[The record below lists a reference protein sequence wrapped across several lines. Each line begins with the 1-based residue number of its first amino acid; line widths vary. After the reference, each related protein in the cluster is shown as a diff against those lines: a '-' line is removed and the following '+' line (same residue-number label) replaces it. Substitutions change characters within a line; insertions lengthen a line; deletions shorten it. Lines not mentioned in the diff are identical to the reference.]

1 MAFTHKEKHDT
12 DMTRGSIARL
22 LLAFAIP
29 LMLGNLFQQL
39 YNTVDSL
46 IVGNFVGKQALAA
59 VGCTGMSTGP
69 HLHFEVR
76 QDGEAQNPVAY
87 FDSAIRDS
95 LKAE

>member
-1 MAFTHKEKHDT
+1 MDVKEGDAVKAGE
-12 DMTRGSIARL
+12 M
-22 LLAFAIP
+22 
-29 LMLGNLFQQL
+29 
-39 YNTVDSL
+39 V
-46 IVGNFVGKQALAA
+46 AA
-59 VGCTGMSTGP
+59 VGSTGMSTGP

>member
-1 MAFTHKEKHDT
+1 MKEGDAVKAGE
-12 DMTRGSIARL
+12 M
-22 LLAFAIP
+22 
-29 LMLGNLFQQL
+29 
-39 YNTVDSL
+39 V
-46 IVGNFVGKQALAA
+46 AA
-59 VGCTGMSTGP
+59 VGSTGMSTGP